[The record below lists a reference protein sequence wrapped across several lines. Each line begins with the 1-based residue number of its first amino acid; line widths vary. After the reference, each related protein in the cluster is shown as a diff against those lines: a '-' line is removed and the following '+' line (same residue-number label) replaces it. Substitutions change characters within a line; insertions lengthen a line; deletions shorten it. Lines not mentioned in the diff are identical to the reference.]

1 MIKQIYFSMAAI
13 ALGCAVVGCAPSP
26 SANSFAAQESMR
38 EVQVRMGTVQSVRP
52 VEIRAETTRVG
63 AVTGAVIGGALG
75 SMIGSNTAGNI
86 AGAAGGAAAGGAGA
100 VVFPLVGAEV
110 EGFLVPP
117 FSRFAGGDALRDLA
131 VAVAAGV
138 EGEVALNLAGG
149 VDRNAG
155 EVVEG
160 RGAVVFEFQELAE

>member
-86 AGAAGGAAAGGAGA
+86 AGAAGGAAAGGAVGNAAGRGRSTPGLEIIIALDDGAYDGAYIA
-100 VVFPLVGAEV
+100 VVQPGDPRDFRAGDRIRVSGSGANV
-110 EGFLVPP
+110 RV
-117 FSRFAGGDALRDLA
+117 SR
-131 VAVAAGV
+131 
-138 EGEVALNLAGG
+138 
-149 VDRNAG
+149 
-155 EVVEG
+155 
-160 RGAVVFEFQELAE
+160 